1 MKICGKNFN
10 PAILNRIQSVVEA
23 EPNISRHGLSMKVC
37 EWLDWTGRNGKPK
50 AMSCRVALLRL
61 HRNGQIKLPST
72 ISKASLFKALEPQDV
87 SVEVAKVDC
96 LFVEL
101 GRIEIVPVDSS
112 NRELS
117 VLWNTIMDR
126 HHYLGSGPLCGAQIR
141 YLIKSPAH
149 GWLGGLSF
157 SAAAWRLETRDKWIG
172 WSENARR
179 ENLFQVVNNSRFLI
193 APGVRVPHLA
203 SHVLSSCVKRLGRDW
218 QERYGYT
225 PVLLETFVEQS
236 RFRGTCYR
244 AANWQHVGE
253 TKGRGRQD
261 SDQACEVPVKDV
273 FLYPLQADFKVVLCK
288 EAAPVVKP
296 LLAQIAPVD
305 WAEEEFGN
313 IDLGDERLSRRLVT
327 IARDFY
333 ARPQAS
339 IPQAC
344 QTRAKTKAAYRLFD
358 HPETHMD
365 ILLSQHYTATVNR
378 CKAENIVLA
387 VQDTTTLNYSAHPAT
402 ADLGLIGSR
411 KDGGAIGL
419 LVHDTMAFNP
429 EGVPL
434 GLLDVQSWVRD
445 PEEFGKKTKRH
456 ELPIEEKES
465 NKWLKSFEKVAV
477 AQRECP
483 DTTFVSIGDR
493 EADIYEL
500 FMMAT
505 TDHAAPKL
513 LVRAEQ
519 NRVLTEEQGHLWEH
533 LGFLDA
539 VGIQEIHIP
548 RQGKRNARTAQLE
561 IRFAEVNL
569 KPPKRKQ
576 KLAPLRIWAVKA
588 LEINTPEN
596 VEPLEWML
604 LTTCP
609 VTNFDQAVEKLAWY
623 AKRWGIEIYHRT
635 LKSGCKIE
643 ERQLGQ
649 ADRIEACLAV
659 DMVVAWR
666 ILHLTKLGRDTPDV
680 PCTVFFEDSEWKAL
694 VAYIKQDTIPPE
706 APPTLREATRMV
718 ASLGGFLGRKCD
730 GDPGTK
736 SLWLG
741 LQRVDDL
748 AGMWRVLMAYVQS
761 NHKPPHTKPTYG

>member
-1 MKICGKNFN
+1 M
-10 PAILNRIQSVVEA
+10 
-23 EPNISRHGLSMKVC
+23 
-37 EWLDWTGRNGKPK
+37 
-50 AMSCRVALLRL
+50 
-61 HRNGQIKLPST
+61 
-72 ISKASLFKALEPQDV
+72 
-87 SVEVAKVDC
+87 
-96 LFVEL
+96 
-101 GRIEIVPVDSS
+101 
-112 NRELS
+112 
-117 VLWNTIMDR
+117 
-126 HHYLGSGPLCGAQIR
+126 
-141 YLIKSPAH
+141 
-149 GWLGGLSF
+149 
-157 SAAAWRLETRDKWIG
+157 
-172 WSENARR
+172 
-179 ENLFQVVNNSRFLI
+179 
-193 APGVRVPHLA
+193 
-203 SHVLSSCVKRLGRDW
+203 
-218 QERYGYT
+218 
-225 PVLLETFVEQS
+225 
-236 RFRGTCYR
+236 
-244 AANWQHVGE
+244 
-253 TKGRGRQD
+253 
-261 SDQACEVPVKDV
+261 KDV